1 MTTEISSS
9 KLADEIRQIYEAD
22 RSQAEVAIETYLA
35 QRLQAFSPDERLAFL
50 ERLIGKFDTGAP
62 GICGGTELEE
72 EVLSKL
78 FSLLLGREVSQ
89 ADLSS
94 TELLERLAASLNTIF
109 DTLNELVSVINATLQ
124 GRSSGEETI
133 RQVIGFHLEGERE
146 SQSLEDYIGQIKKAF
161 LTAQQAF
168 KKAAQTTV
176 TEILHELDPEGIE
189 TSGGGGL
196 KFGPLRKAAFFE
208 LYEER
213 YHKCRKWLESGR
225 CMEEF
230 LREFEKNCQ
239 KLQDTS
245 LTNWE
250 LNRRRLQSEKES

>member
-1 MTTEISSS
+1 MTTEISSC
-9 KLADEIRQIYEAD
+9 KLADEIRRIYEAD
-22 RSQAEVAIETYLA
+22 RLHAEVAIETYVA
-35 QRLQAFSPDERLAFL
+35 ERLQAFSPDERLAFL
-50 ERLIGKFDTGAP
+50 ERLLGKFDP
-62 GICGGTELEE
+62 GVPGRSGGTKLKE

-78 FSLLLGREVSQ
+78 FSLLLGRDVYQ

-94 TELLERLAASLNTIF
+94 TDLLERLAASLNTVF
-109 DTLNELVSVINATLQ
+109 DTLNELVSVINTTLQ

-133 RQVIGFHLEGERE
+133 RQVIGFHLEGQGE

-168 KKAAQTTV
+168 KKAAHTTV
-176 TEILHELDPEGIE
+176 TEMLHELDPEGIK
-189 TSGGGGL
+189 TTGGGGL

-208 LYEER
+208 IYEER

-239 KLQDTS
+239 KLQGTS
-245 LTNWE
+245 LTNRE
-250 LNRRRLQSEKES
+250 